1 MIEILLSDLAVDQL
15 KEMSANAGR
24 QMLDTL
30 QRLRVFPESAP
41 RLMLEG
47 YEDYRQVVIR
57 PYRAIYRYL
66 PQKEEVRVYCILHTR
81 RHLPSPEFLEYQI
94 F

>member
-15 KEMSANAGR
+15 KEMPANAGR

-30 QRLRVFPESAP
+30 QRLRAFPESAP
-41 RLMLEG
+41 PVLVEG
-47 YEDYRQVVIR
+47 YEAYRQIVIR
-57 PYRAIYRYL
+57 PFRAIYHYL
-66 PQKEEVRVYCILHTR
+66 PEKEEVRVYCILHTR
-81 RHLPSPEFLEYQI
+81 RRLPPSEFLEHQI